1 MKTMK
6 TLITI
11 IRSVVALA
19 GAAGRNS
26 LSIQFMK
33 TNFNLLQTRIF
44 CALAL
49 GIGSSFGLAAAT
61 EDSADTAPAKTAIP
75 WSQLGAKAG
84 ADYQGDALAVIPA
97 AGGARLRC
105 VFQRLEGE
113 ATREG
118 LWLTSTV
125 IPPGGT
131 VKDRFRIV
139 AAELGRAA
147 HFGVRRQS
155 AAATP
160 LSENERM
167 LTSAVISK
175 SGVALRF
182 PPQSKTLPPTGT
194 VSIDGQ
200 SVRFTRP
207 GLVEEYT
214 ASMDGV
220 RQDFV
225 VLERPPGLG
234 ELVLRLAVSGARVES
249 AAFGAQVVLANSG
262 RKIAYSRL
270 KVTDANGRELP
281 ARMEVATAP
290 ESEIRNQKFYGWW

>member
-1 MKTMK
+1 
-6 TLITI
+6 
-11 IRSVVALA
+11 
-19 GAAGRNS
+19 
-26 LSIQFMK
+26 
-33 TNFNLLQTRIF
+33 
-44 CALAL
+44 
-49 GIGSSFGLAAAT
+49 
-61 EDSADTAPAKTAIP
+61 
-75 WSQLGAKAG
+75 
-84 ADYQGDALAVIPA
+84 
-97 AGGARLRC
+97 LRC
-105 VFQRLEGE
+105 VFQRLDGE

-131 VKDRFRIV
+131 VNDRFRLV
-139 AAELGRAA
+139 AVEVGRGAPSTL
-147 HFGVRRQS
+147 RS
-155 AAATP
+155 AATEDGCAPSAAGGATDRSANIQQSISGIQ
-160 LSENERM
+160 LS
-167 LTSAVISK
+167 A
-175 SGVALRF
+175 
-182 PPQSKTLPPTGT
+182 TGT

-262 RKIAYSRL
+262 RKIAYNRL

-281 ARMEVATAP
+281 ARTEVATAP
-290 ESEIRNQKFYGWW
+290 ESKIEN